1 MELVADLKFILKSS
15 NAWDQL
21 RNFGFIQEVSG
32 KNVST
37 IILIMI
43 FLVCGEYMFGNL
55 FKQLGIN

>member
-1 MELVADLKFILKSS
+1 MELVADLKFMLKSS

-21 RNFGFIQEVSG
+21 RSFGFIQEVSG

-37 IILIMI
+37 LILIMI
-43 FLVCGEYMFGNL
+43 FLVCKSMFGNL